1 MPDVVAR
8 RGRGFS
14 DVAAENHIQEANP
27 TDKTAG
33 RLLPPEFPDEDL
45 EGLVQ
50 AARLPFPRTSRLK
63 QSNEQVR
70 LPTLTTTMSQKEE
83 QRSPKRV
90 KPGHQTYLPPCR
102 RVTPMS
108 DHVVADQLG
117 GVPADISTMDFS
129 KVTNRE
135 TELQTLEQTGWPLN
149 QALKIHHIG
158 SVDDQTHCT
167 LHTQNSPRRR
177 PTKGR
182 KPPGPFPTPNGV
194 LIEALKSLQTS
205 DPSCMGQKSATMAMG
220 TATAASPKY
229 SHEQASQFPP
239 PIIAIGSNIS
249 EKSQKEIFITKQDM
263 SMSLSEANQ
272 DGQAQKTR
280 GGVVLSEDFVFKPE
294 MFKQETIRQQ
304 TLEAKQHQGT
314 EGSLPF
320 ISDNFEPYHLA
331 PDERFA
337 SESSAESES
346 VTSTICDYEDISQ
359 SDGGESDECSPPVK
373 KRKARRKRQ
382 GTETSD
388 GKVYYPISE
397 GDEAYV
403 PLSFQIPDRELLRLV
418 SLKEGSKMRVW
429 NHCLY
434 EFGDKKIDVQY
445 CTTFEQFEAAARR
458 FLAEKVIGFDME
470 WLARPS
476 KKVWWVVSLPAMS

>member
-1 MPDVVAR
+1 MPDVIAR

-14 DVAAENHIQEANP
+14 DVAAENSIQSANP
-27 TDKTAG
+27 TDQTAG
-33 RLLPPEFPDEDL
+33 RLVPPEFPDEDL
-45 EGLVQ
+45 EGFVQ
-50 AARLPFPRTSRLK
+50 AARLPFPRTK
-63 QSNEQVR
+63 QSNEQVQ

-135 TELQTLEQTGWPLN
+135 TELQTLEQTGWPLD
-149 QALKIHHIG
+149 QALKTQHIG
-158 SVDDQTHCT
+158 VIDDQPHST
-167 LHTQNSPRRR
+167 LHTQTFPRRR
-177 PTKGR
+177 STKGR
-182 KPPGPFPTPNGV
+182 KASGPSLTPNGV
-194 LIEALKSLQTS
+194 LSEDLKSFQTS
-205 DPSCMGQKSATMAMG
+205 DSSCKGQKPATLAQEG
-220 TATAASPKY
+220 TIAASPKS
-229 SHEQASQFPP
+229 SHELASQFPL
-239 PIIAIGSNIS
+239 PIISMGSNIS
-249 EKSQKEIFITKQDM
+249 EELQKETFVKKQDM
-263 SMSLSEANQ
+263 SVSLSEANL
-272 DGQAQKTR
+272 DGHVQNTR
-280 GGVVLSEDFVFKPE
+280 GGVVVSKEFVFKPE
-294 MFKQETIRQQ
+294 VIKQETIRQEM
-304 TLEAKQHQGT
+304 LET
-314 EGSLPF
+314 EPDQESEEILPS
-320 ISDNFEPYHLA
+320 ISDDFEPYHLA

-359 SDGGESDECSPPVK
+359 SDGGGSDESSPPVK
-373 KRKARRKRQ
+373 KRKPRRKRQ

-397 GDEAYV
+397 DDEAYV

-418 SLKEGSKMRVW
+418 SMKEGSKMRVW

-434 EFGDKKIDVQY
+434 EFRDKKIDVEY

-476 KKVWWVVSLPAMS
+476 KKVWWVVTLSTMS